1 MMQQIWWFATRSAG
15 LLTWFAST
23 ASVIVGLLLASRAL
37 GRRPSGPWLLDVHRY
52 LGAMTMVFLALHM
65 VTLWADSYVQFGPAE
80 LFIPGASAWRT
91 GAVAW
96 GVVAAW
102 ILVGVEASSLVKDRL
117 PPRLWHGIHL
127 GSFAVMG
134 MGTIHGW
141 QAGSDVR
148 NLLVLAVAV
157 LMAVGVIGLSTQRLR
172 LRARAAWAREE
183 RRAALARVRATARST
198 SADPSRPDGP
208 QARTPSGSEAAPGLD
223 VVAEPLRSRPA
234 VSPAT
239 AIPPSRPTAPPVLA
253 RGPRPLGTRPTTG
266 VGSRPPRLVQP
277 PAGDSGRRD
286 VGRVRPPAPPPALS
300 RLRPASPP
308 SGPVVASTIAEGIAG
323 PGTGEQVQRAAER

>member
-37 GRRPSGPWLLDVHRY
+37 GRRPSGPWLLDLHRY

-65 VTLWADSYVQFGPAE
+65 VTLWADSYVQFGLAE
-80 LFIPGASAWRT
+80 LLIPGASAWRT

-102 ILVGVEASSLVKDRL
+102 ILVGVEASSLVKDHL

-148 NLLVLAVAV
+148 NVLVLAVTAV
-157 LMAVGVIGLSTQRLR
+157 MAVGVIGLSTQRLR
-172 LRARAAWAREE
+172 LRARAASARED

-198 SADPSRPDGP
+198 PAEATRPDEP
-208 QARTPSGSEAAPGLD
+208 QARTEAAPDLD
-223 VVAEPLRSRPA
+223 VVAEPVGTRLA

-266 VGSRPPRLVQP
+266 VGSRPRRLVQP

-286 VGRVRPPAPPPALS
+286 VGRVRPPAPPPVLS
-300 RLRPASPP
+300 RLRPAPP
-308 SGPVVASTIAEGIAG
+308 ARGPVVASPSAEATAG
-323 PGTGEQVQRAAER
+323 PGAGGQDQRAAER